1 MKPEKPILKVFHE
14 RLFNLSGH
22 GHMDISA
29 YEKYFDNNLPDH
41 EMTQEEVDK
50 CVAAIEI

>member
-1 MKPEKPILKVFHE
+1 
-14 RLFNLSGH
+14 
-22 GHMDISA
+22 MDISA